1 MVTFP
6 FPIRLAVSLSA
17 IVLAPLTLT
26 GHLAADDDA
35 LRREVLALNNL
46 TGTDPINAKIEALA
60 KDKDHAQKLLE
71 VAGKMVKE
79 KDQPFNYN
87 ALYILARTAQEF
99 NDLAGSEVFYRL
111 AVDHA
116 LKLQSGQKM
125 AQSFGGLIDL
135 YYEHKKYDET
145 VKICREFLEIQ
156 GSDAVNRLKPAVME
170 RMIQSLTRQK
180 KFDQALKFADNLVQA
195 EAQVDANGWLFL
207 QLKGWVQRE
216 ADQTDEAIK
225 TYETVL
231 ERIGKDKNLG
241 DEERAGYA
249 ERARYLLS
257 GLYIDAN
264 QVDRAAEHLQALL
277 KAHPD
282 NPTYNN
288 DLGYIWAD
296 HDMNLEE
303 AEKLIRKAL
312 DEDRKLRQKAKV
324 PPEEDKDNP
333 AYLDS
338 LGWVLFKQKKYAEAK
353 KYLLEAVKDKEGQHI
368 EILGHLG
375 DVHLALKERDEAIK
389 VYKKALEVAGDNKR
403 EQARKAEVEKK
414 LKALE
419 Q

>member
-1 MVTFP
+1 MVTFS
-6 FPIRLAVSLSA
+6 FPSRLAVSLSA
-17 IVLAPLTLT
+17 ILLAALTLT

-46 TGTDPINAKIEALA
+46 TGTDPINAKIEALV
-60 KDKDHAQKLLE
+60 KDKDRTQKLLE

-99 NDLAGSEVFYRL
+99 NDLAGSEAFYRL

-135 YYEHKKYDET
+135 YYAHKKYDET

-156 GSDAVNRLKPAVME
+156 GNDAVNRLKPAVME
-170 RMIQSLTRQK
+170 RMIQSLARQK

-216 ADQTDEAIK
+216 ADQIDEAIK

-249 ERARYLLS
+249 DRARYLLS

-264 QVDRAAEHLQALL
+264 KVDRAAEHLQALL
-277 KAHPD
+277 KTDPD

-312 DEDRKLRQKAKV
+312 DEDRKRRQKAKV

-353 KYLLEAVKDKEGQHI
+353 KYLLEAVKEEEGQHI

-375 DVHLALKERDEAIK
+375 DVHLALKEKEEAIK